1 MLRPLLKAPSYNL
14 ARKTGYFRPRPLNL
28 TFSVTYRCNSKCQT
42 CNVWKKR
49 VDDFSLDE
57 YKALFDNIGR
67 SLYWA
72 TFSGGEPFIRP
83 DLIDIVAACYDRCR
97 PGIITIPTN
106 GLLRK
111 RIVEGVARLSRHAPD
126 TKIIINFSLDGIG
139 ERHDE
144 LRKVPG
150 NYEKLR
156 QAYKELKAAAHPNVT
171 VGIHTVVSQFNVRE
185 VPALR
190 KHVREEFA
198 PDSYITELA
207 EERLELDTIG
217 LDITPAANDYGTVVQ
232 DLLSDMD
239 TTPGVGLASIVQ
251 SFRREYYQLA
261 HQTLKEQRQV
271 LPCYAGLASAQ
282 IAPNGDVW
290 TCCTRAESMGNLRA
304 TGFDFMKVWKSHRAD
319 ELRRS
324 IARGE
329 CHCPLANA
337 AYSSMLCD
345 PPSIAR
351 VGMRWLGSQLKPA
364 STPRPAPVGEV
375 AP

>member
-1 MLRPLLKAPSYNL
+1 MLRPLLMAPSYNL
-14 ARKTGYFRPRPLNL
+14 ARKTGALRPRPLNL
-28 TFSVTYRCNSKCQT
+28 TFSVTYVCNSKCQT

-57 YKALFDNIGR
+57 YRKLFDNIGP

-83 DLIDIVAACYDRCR
+83 DLIDIVTECYDRCR
-97 PGIITIPTN
+97 PGIVTIPTN
-106 GLLRK
+106 GLLRN
-111 RIVEGVARLSRHAPD
+111 RILEGVARLSRHAPD

-139 ERHDE
+139 KRHDE

-150 NYEKLR
+150 NYAKLR
-156 QAYKELKAAAHPNVT
+156 SVYEELKAAAHPNVT

-185 VPALR
+185 VPLLR

-198 PDSYITELA
+198 PDSYITEVA

-217 LDITPAANDYGTVVQ
+217 LDITPKADDYANVVQ
-232 DLLSDMD
+232 DLLTDMD
-239 TTPGVGLASIVQ
+239 TTPGVGMASIVQ
-251 SFRREYYQLA
+251 SFRREYYQIA

-290 TCCTRAESMGNLRA
+290 TCCTRAESMGNLREA
-304 TGFDFMKVWKSHRAD
+304 GFDFMKVWKSHRAD

-324 IARGE
+324 IGRGE

-345 PPSIAR
+345 PPSMAR
-351 VGMRWLGSQLKPA
+351 VGWRWLTSQFRPA
-364 STPRPAPVGEV
+364 RTPRAATVGEV
-375 AP
+375 TS